1 MIWYK
6 FNNMT
11 KEEYKRVVRRDKLDR
26 VNFFKSFVLVV
37 YYCVSYLCK
46 GNRRAVSVSRY
57 EEVAGW
63 TEKGSRREN

>member
-1 MIWYK
+1 MMIWYK

-46 GNRRAVSVSRY
+46 GNR
-57 EEVAGW
+57 
-63 TEKGSRREN
+63 